1 MNIRLFFF
9 FKDIL
14 DKFILPV
21 GVGTVTIPKKMYGE
35 DFDLFFYICTKYVD
49 IVVRRPSLNLALAF

>member
-35 DFDLFFYICTKYVD
+35 DFDLFFYICTKYV
-49 IVVRRPSLNLALAF
+49 LW

>member
-1 MNIRLFFF
+1 MVGSENRYQVLM

-35 DFDLFFYICTKYVD
+35 DFDLF
-49 IVVRRPSLNLALAF
+49 

>member
-1 MNIRLFFF
+1 M

-35 DFDLFFYICTKYVD
+35 DFDLYFLYLYKLCRYFGEE
-49 IVVRRPSLNLALAF
+49 AFP

>member
-35 DFDLFFYICTKYVD
+35 DFDLFQFDFIFVQNMYCGEE
-49 IVVRRPSLNLALAF
+49 AFP